1 MDEPISMSSPEPDL
15 ITDLPLFPLGSVL
28 FPGGDLALQIFEVR
42 YLDMVSRAW
51 KTGQPF
57 GVVGLTRGSEV
68 RQRTSQDEGF
78 AAEQFHS
85 VGTLAH
91 IEELERPQPGLIF
104 IRCKA
109 GRRFSLSQS
118 RQLTHG
124 LWVGQATLL
133 QPDPVLAVPPHL
145 QPVQQALRSVA
156 DRWPQAQ
163 PQDWDDAGWLSNRC
177 AELLP
182 MPLATKQQMMALDNP
197 LLRLEL
203 MCDLLEV
210 LQKK

>member
-1 MDEPISMSSPEPDL
+1 MSSTAPL
-15 ITDLPLFPLGSVL
+15 VINDLPLFPLGSVL
-28 FPGGDLALQIFEVR
+28 FPGGNLDLQIFEVR
-42 YLDMVSRAW
+42 YLDMVTRAW

-57 GVVGLTRGSEV
+57 GVVGLTQGREV
-68 RQRTSQDEGF
+68 RQRSAQAEGF
-78 AAEQFHS
+78 ATEQFYS

-91 IEELERPQPGLIF
+91 IEELERPQAGLIF

-109 GRRFSLSQS
+109 GRRFSLSAS
-118 RQLTHG
+118 KQLSHG
-124 LWVGQATLL
+124 LWVGQASLL
-133 QPDPVLAVPPHL
+133 EPDPEVSVPPDL
-145 QPVQQALRSVA
+145 LPVQQALRSVA
-156 DRWPQAQ
+156 ERWPAATD
-163 PQDWDDAGWLSNRC
+163 QDWNDAGWLSNRC

-203 MCDLLEV
+203 MGDLLEV